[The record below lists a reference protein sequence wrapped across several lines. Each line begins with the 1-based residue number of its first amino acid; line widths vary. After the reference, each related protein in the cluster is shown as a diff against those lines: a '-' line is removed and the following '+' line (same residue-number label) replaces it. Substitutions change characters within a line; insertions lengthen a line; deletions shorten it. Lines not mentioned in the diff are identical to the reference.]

1 MQENAEKNSLPP
13 ASPSFDWFFLCF
25 YKNSEEKQ
33 TKTKKS
39 HKKQDFRMRG

>member
-1 MQENAEKNSLPP
+1 MSKKQLTTCK
-13 ASPSFDWFFLCF
+13 SPSFDWFFLCF